1 MEIAKGYYLGFSY
14 GKFYINN
21 GKELIWLEAKTLQ
34 SAQKEANLIIKN
46 KLLRSYFGMEREIP

>member
-21 GKELIWLEAKTLQ
+21 GKELIYLEAKTLQ
-34 SAQKEANLIIKN
+34 GAKKEAEKILIN
-46 KLLRSYFGMEREIP
+46 K